1 MFRRTK
7 KIASLLL
14 ASASVVSLMPTAA
27 FAADVKKVDSQDG
40 TVYNAVAYKDGKV
53 YIDAE
58 INDKDEASYYLVGGK
73 YNELSDIDAGSDT
86 ATYGTKYVN
95 LSDGDNF
102 VDLTNGK
109 VTDESIDENTRDDAA
124 TNLKKKVKADTDGR
138 YLKDGNKYAADY
150 VQTIDETNDI
160 PNAKFGES
168 WYYVKLANKD
178 ATNGFAAQSS
188 NGVATL
194 NVFTDDNGNY
204 IDADYNLGKIKVTTT
219 TASVVKSEY
228 IENTNDT
235 YDTASSKDSLS
246 ATVAQDKVIGQ
257 DKDYIYRIVTVTVK
271 NTDNHSTI
279 YEIGGKSISDSN
291 VYRPVTNG
299 YEFTAVQKISKAQ
312 NSDEIG
318 GAKYAKTVTTYIICD
333 EDGKKA
339 SDDFASYTNFAIAN
353 GKVTGYTI
361 SGSKVKIQTAELK
374 SDNGLY
380 YTDLNDSSDED
391 IEDSSNCVEV
401 DANGNVWRLDSG
413 NIYQWD
419 NDSDWNK
426 VYKVDGSF
434 NKMSVYDADN
444 IVAWN
449 EDDEVYAV
457 IGGKTDTKDADTT
470 TSAAVTTTT
479 ATGWA
484 KAADGTWHYVK
495 ADGTNA
501 TDWLQDGANWYY
513 LNTAGVMQTSWV
525 SDNGNWY
532 YLNASGVMQTGWVN
546 DNGTW
551 YYLNASGAM
560 LSNTTV
566 DGYVLGANGAW
577 IN

>member
-1 MFRRTK
+1 MLRRTK

-40 TVYNAVAYKDGKV
+40 TIYNAVAYKDGKF
-53 YIDAE
+53 YIDGE
-58 INDKDEASYYLVGGK
+58 INDKDEAAYYLVDGK
-73 YNELSDIDAGSDT
+73 YNELSDIDTGSDT
-86 ATYGTKYVN
+86 ATYGTKYVD

-109 VTDESIDENTRDDAA
+109 VTDESLDENTRDDAA
-124 TNLKKKVKADTDGR
+124 TNLKKKVKDDTDGRYLKDGNKYAADYVQTIDETNDIPNAKFGTNLKKKVKADTDGR

-168 WYYVKLANKD
+168 WYYLKLANKD
-178 ATNGFAAQSS
+178 ATNGFTAQSS

-246 ATVAQDKVIGQ
+246 ATVSQDKVIGQ

-279 YEIGGKSISDSN
+279 SEIGGKSISDSD

-457 IGGKTDTKDADTT
+457 IGGKTDT
-470 TSAAVTTTT
+470 
-479 ATGWA
+479 
-484 KAADGTWHYVK
+484 
-495 ADGTNA
+495 
-501 TDWLQDGANWYY
+501 
-513 LNTAGVMQTSWV
+513 
-525 SDNGNWY
+525 
-532 YLNASGVMQTGWVN
+532 
-546 DNGTW
+546 
-551 YYLNASGAM
+551 
-560 LSNTTV
+560 
-566 DGYVLGANGAW
+566 
-577 IN
+577 